1 MKEVQETV
9 MLSSDD
15 VQRLVGADAYGSDGE
30 KIGTIGQVFL
40 DDQTGDPVFATV
52 NTGLFGMSESF
63 VPLAE
68 ATIGDGGTVD
78 VGFDRERVKGAPHVS
93 PDGGHLSPEEEQT
106 LYDYYGLTYAS
117 GSGYDD
123 AGGETTYERTVESQP
138 VTEDDAMTRS
148 EERLRVGKRREVS
161 GRARLRKYV
170 VTENVTVTVPVRREK
185 AVLESVPVGEEAD
198 SDILTEGIAEGAPAT
213 GEQPEIILHEE
224 VPVVETVVKPV
235 ERVRLGAEEF
245 TTEETV
251 TEPVREERIEVTG
264 DVADA
269 ADVADEG
276 DDTLRR

>member
-1 MKEVQETV
+1 

-15 VQRLVGADAYGSDGE
+15 VQLLVGTDAYGSDGE

-52 NTGLFGMSESF
+52 NTGLFGMSENF

-68 ATIGDGGTVD
+68 AAIGDDGTVD

-93 PDGGHLSPEEEQT
+93 PDGGHLSPDEEQR
-106 LYDYYGLTYAS
+106 LYDYYGLSYVPDS
-117 GSGYDD
+117 SYDD
-123 AGGETTYERTVESQP
+123 DSVEGESAYRESVESQP
-138 VTEDDAMTRS
+138 ARDDDSMMRS
-148 EERLRVGKRREVS
+148 EERLRVGKRREVT

-185 AVLESVPVGEEAD
+185 AVLETVPVGEEAD
-198 SDILTEGIAEGAPAT
+198 SDFVSEGLAEGAPLS

-224 VPVVETVVKPV
+224 VPVVDTVVKPV
-235 ERVRLGAEEF
+235 ERVRLGSEEF

-264 DVADA
+264 DVAD
-269 ADVADEG
+269 EG
-276 DDTLRR
+276 GDAFRR

>member
-1 MKEVQETV
+1 

-15 VQRLVGADAYGSDGE
+15 VQRLVGADAYGADGE

-52 NTGLFGMSESF
+52 NTGLFGMSENF

-68 ATIGDGGTVD
+68 AAIGDGSTVD
-78 VGFDRERVKGAPHVS
+78 VGFDRDRVKGAPHVS

-117 GSGYDD
+117 DSGYDD
-123 AGGETTYERTVESQP
+123 AGGGATYERTVESQP
-138 VTEDDAMTRS
+138 VADDDAMTRS

-185 AVLESVPVGEEAD
+185 AVLESVPAGEEAD
-198 SDILTEGIAEGAPAT
+198 NDILTEGIAEGAPAT

-235 ERVRLGAEEF
+235 ERVRLGSEEF

-269 ADVADEG
+269 ANVADEG
-276 DDTLRR
+276 DDTFHR